1 MRRLIAED
9 APVDDQEGFWF
20 RLVGGCRLHG
30 TVPSALQDAP
40 GSSRLVVC
48 ARRYSLV
55 IFSDLRGWCRWAP
68 WINQITACCI
78 SHRSTCCILFSDGH
92 YELQRLLCCAAV
104 VCCAFGWPAMVL
116 CPSYV
121 EGTDIQPKPLPRRC
135 RVLPWLAFILSG
147 VYVVPTARLIQC
159 ATKDIDKPTCVD
171 GSSVPQSLN
180 GARL

>member
-1 MRRLIAED
+1 MQRLSAED

-55 IFSDLRGWCRWAP
+55 IFSDLRGWCRWAR
-68 WINQITACCI
+68 WINQITVCCI

-92 YELQRLLCCAAV
+92 YKLQRLLCCAAV
-104 VCCAFGWPAMVL
+104 VCCAFGWPAMVP
-116 CPSYV
+116 CPSYF
-121 EGTDIQPKPLPRRC
+121 EGTDIQPKSRGFARALQGPSMACIHFIRRVRC
-135 RVLPWLAFILSG
+135 P
-147 VYVVPTARLIQC
+147 
-159 ATKDIDKPTCVD
+159 D
-171 GSSVPQSLN
+171 GKAHPMCDQ
-180 GARL
+180 GH